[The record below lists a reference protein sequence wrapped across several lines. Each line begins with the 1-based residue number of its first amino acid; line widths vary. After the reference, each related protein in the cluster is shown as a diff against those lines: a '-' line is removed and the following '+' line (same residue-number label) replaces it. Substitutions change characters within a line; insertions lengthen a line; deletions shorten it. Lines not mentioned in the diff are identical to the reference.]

1 MDIRERIQFTC
12 PHNPSEVLQA
22 TDTALSCASN
32 GRMYPVLAGIPI
44 LHPDPIRWIADHRDA
59 ILAALASSWR
69 LSDSDISI
77 VNAVAEM
84 AGSFEAHGFAEDWD
98 LREGSSD
105 TQLDFS
111 SDEVHSLLNA
121 EKLDGLNAAASRII
135 QGWGG
140 HVLEVGCG
148 VGRFSREMA
157 QLRESELVVLD
168 NNLKALLHCTAAV
181 KQVRACIGDACA
193 LPFQNESFDHLAAL
207 NLVDLLECPEDFL
220 DDAYRVTKPG
230 GTCLLSTP
238 DPALGLPDGDSER
251 LQRFALNS
259 GFKLQSRLDG
269 LVWTRHVSPR
279 ELQVFS
285 TQVLLLS
292 R

>member
-1 MDIRERIQFTC
+1 
-12 PHNPSEVLQA
+12 
-22 TDTALSCASN
+22 
-32 GRMYPVLAGIPI
+32 
-44 LHPDPIRWIADHRDA
+44 
-59 ILAALASSWR
+59 
-69 LSDSDISI
+69 
-77 VNAVAEM
+77 
-84 AGSFEAHGFAEDWD
+84 
-98 LREGSSD
+98 
-105 TQLDFS
+105 
-111 SDEVHSLLNA
+111 
-121 EKLDGLNAAASRII
+121 
-135 QGWGG
+135 
-140 HVLEVGCG
+140 
-148 VGRFSREMA
+148 
-157 QLRESELVVLD
+157 
-168 NNLKALLHCTAAV
+168 
-181 KQVRACIGDACA
+181 
-193 LPFQNESFDHLAAL
+193 L